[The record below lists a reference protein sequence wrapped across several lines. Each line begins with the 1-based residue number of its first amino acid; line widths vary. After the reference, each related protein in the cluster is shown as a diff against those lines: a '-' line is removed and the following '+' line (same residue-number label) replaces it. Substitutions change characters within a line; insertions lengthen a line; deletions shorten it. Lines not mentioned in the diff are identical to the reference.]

1 LTDYWERRH
10 PTHKGKNYI
19 QLFDASFPTD
29 VGRLL
34 YAVATYY
41 TQYDDT
47 IAHYHTALR
56 NRILRNCCADY
67 NRIKKAHVP
76 EFRQQAKKQLAADRQ
91 WLALLGS
98 K

>member
-47 IAHYHTALR
+47 IAHYHTARR
-56 NRILRNCCADY
+56 NRILRDCSAEY

-76 EFRQQAKKQLAADRQ
+76 EFRQQAKKQLVADRQ

-98 K
+98 M